1 MGFPIDEIY
10 NATRDAGIQLIQNG
24 EMSSKTLETVSKEV
38 VPSKSFV
45 NSVNQN
51 IQRILDKLESNG

>member
-10 NATRDAGIQLIQNG
+10 GASRDAGIQLIQYG

-38 VPSKSFV
+38 VPSEIFV

-51 IQRILDKLESNG
+51 IQRILEKLESNG

>member
-1 MGFPIDEIY
+1 MKY
-10 NATRDAGIQLIQNG
+10 SATRDAGIQLIQCG

-38 VPSKSFV
+38 VPSEIFV